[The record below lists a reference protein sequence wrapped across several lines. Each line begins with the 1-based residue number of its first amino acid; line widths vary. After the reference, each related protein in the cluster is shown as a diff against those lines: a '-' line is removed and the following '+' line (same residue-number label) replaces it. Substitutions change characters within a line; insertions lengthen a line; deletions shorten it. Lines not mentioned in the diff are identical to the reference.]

1 MGMIGRW
8 LLFLIVL
15 AGGGVA
21 AAQPVLRYSDPE
33 TRREVRTVVEAQ
45 LAALRAGD
53 WASAHGLT
61 SAAFRSRVAPA
72 DFVRL
77 FRRHYFVMLKSTRAE
92 LGLIRDDG
100 RMARVPVRIH
110 AGGESAAYVFT
121 LVREPRG
128 WRVWRIVE
136 DRPGSAV

>member
-92 LGLIRDDG
+92 FGLIRDDG